1 MGKVKLKL
9 KFKFK
14 YNATRW
20 SVEIVQSMLEIIP
33 V

>member
-20 SVEIVQSMLEIIP
+20 SVEIVQLMLEIIP